1 VANAGKD
8 TIIYLPADSVLLNG
22 ENSGDPDGTITS
34 FQWKKIAGPS
44 SFSIPNTGVAKSI
57 VINLVEG
64 VYQFELKVTDND
76 GLSAKD
82 TVQVTVNKPVNQPPV
97 ADAGPDQD
105 ILLPTNIVNLDG
117 SASSDPDNNIISY
130 QWKKIAGPSSFA
142 IVNTNTAQTQV
153 TNLIEGNYLFELTVT
168 DTKGLFD
175 KDTVQVKVYP
185 AINPIYYG
193 NICFYFPD
201 PTGTIAYPSVWFGS
215 PVPSLIIVSIN
226 NLSDTLSGV
235 WGKNYSPTCRF
246 STDYYI
252 EPGANCVFF
261 DLAPG
266 TYSWNATSPVLD
278 LTGYP
283 LITPSFI
290 QYCQSPHA
298 CSGTITV
305 NPGDS
310 CIIQPIVFP

>member
-175 KDTVQVKVYP
+175 KDTVQV
-185 AINPIYYG
+185 
-193 NICFYFPD
+193 
-201 PTGTIAYPSVWFGS
+201 
-215 PVPSLIIVSIN
+215 
-226 NLSDTLSGV
+226 
-235 WGKNYSPTCRF
+235 R
-246 STDYYI
+246 YI
-252 EPGANCVFF
+252 
-261 DLAPG
+261 L
-266 TYSWNATSPVLD
+266 
-278 LTGYP
+278 
-283 LITPSFI
+283 
-290 QYCQSPHA
+290 Q
-298 CSGTITV
+298 
-305 NPGDS
+305 
-310 CIIQPIVFP
+310 

>member
-1 VANAGKD
+1 M
-8 TIIYLPADSVLLNG
+8 
-22 ENSGDPDGTITS
+22 
-34 FQWKKIAGPS
+34 
-44 SFSIPNTGVAKSI
+44 
-57 VINLVEG
+57 
-64 VYQFELKVTDND
+64 
-76 GLSAKD
+76 
-82 TVQVTVNKPVNQPPV
+82 
-97 ADAGPDQD
+97 
-105 ILLPTNIVNLDG
+105 
-117 SASSDPDNNIISY
+117 
-130 QWKKIAGPSSFA
+130 
-142 IVNTNTAQTQV
+142 
-153 TNLIEGNYLFELTVT
+153 EGNYLFELTVT
-168 DTKGLFD
+168 DAKGLFD

-185 AINPIYYG
+185 EIIPIYYG
-193 NICFYFPD
+193 NVCFYFPD